1 MFLCD
6 MKIGDKA
13 IVKKVEANENI
24 KRRFLDIGLIEGTKV
39 ECLLKSP
46 LKDPIAYLI
55 RGAIIAIRKD
65 DCKDIEVDILWKK

>member
-6 MKIGDKA
+6 MKVGDKA
-13 IVKKVEANENI
+13 IVKKVQTNDNI
-24 KRRFLDIGLIEGTKV
+24 KRRLLDIGLIEGTKI

-46 LKDPIAYLI
+46 LNDPTAYLI

-65 DCKDIEVDILWKK
+65 DCKDIEVDII

>member
-6 MKIGDKA
+6 MKVGDKA
-13 IVKKVEANENI
+13 IVKKVQTNDSI
-24 KRRFLDIGLIEGTKV
+24 KRRLLDIGLIEGTKI

-46 LKDPIAYLI
+46 LNDPTAYLI

-65 DCKDIEVDILWKK
+65 DCKDIEVDII

>member
-65 DCKDIEVDILWKK
+65 DCKDIEVDIL

>member
-13 IVKKVEANENI
+13 IVKKGETNENI
-24 KRRFLDIGLIEGTKV
+24 KRRLLDIGLIEGTKV

-46 LKDPIAYLI
+46 LQDPTAYLI

-65 DCKDIEVDILWKK
+65 DCKEIEVDII

>member
-6 MKIGDKA
+6 MKVGDKA
-13 IVKKVEANENI
+13 IVTKVATNDNI
-24 KRRFLDIGLIEGTKV
+24 KRRLLDIGLIDGTKV

-46 LKDPIAYLI
+46 LQDPSAYLI

-65 DCKDIEVDILWKK
+65 DCKDIEVDLI